1 MRQIHIGA
9 WLWLSALAGTACSGG
24 EFSTGETR
32 SGGPATAAAGTAPGS
47 SKPDD
52 SPEGRGGSNGLGA
65 GGRAQGGR
73 ASSGGTSTSSVGG
86 ATSVGGAANG
96 GAPLSGVS
104 GSEAE
109 ENSAGSRPAPPT
121 NVGVAADCATG
132 SVTIRMRPGSN
143 LPTDFLCDASCGTGW
158 LTITDAEGATAF
170 SISSACGT
178 ATCDTCEV
186 QACGAAACLPT
197 PLRGSGSELVWT
209 GTYLAKD
216 TCGDYTACQRQAC
229 VKPGRYKARA
239 CAALNDGESEHGCMP
254 KEPQLCAEAEFEF
267 PSKEDVVLV
276 LEQ

>member
-1 MRQIHIGA
+1 M
-9 WLWLSALAGTACSGG
+9 L
-24 EFSTGETR
+24 
-32 SGGPATAAAGTAPGS
+32 PGS
-47 SKPDD
+47 K
-52 SPEGRGGSNGLGA
+52 
-65 GGRAQGGR
+65 
-73 ASSGGTSTSSVGG
+73 
-86 ATSVGGAANG
+86 
-96 GAPLSGVS
+96 
-104 GSEAE
+104 
-109 ENSAGSRPAPPT
+109 
-121 NVGVAADCATG
+121 
-132 SVTIRMRPGSN
+132 

-229 VKPGRYKARA
+229 VKPGKYKARA
-239 CAALNDGESEHGCMP
+239 CAALNDGDSEYGCMP

-267 PSKEDVVLV
+267 PSKDDVVLV